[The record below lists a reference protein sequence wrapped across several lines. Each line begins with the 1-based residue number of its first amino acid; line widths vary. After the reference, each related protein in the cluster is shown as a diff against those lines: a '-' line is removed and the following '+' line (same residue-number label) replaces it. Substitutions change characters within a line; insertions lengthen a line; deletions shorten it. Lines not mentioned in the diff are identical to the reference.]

1 MKPTIY
7 DVAEKAGVS
16 IATVSKV
23 INQTGRISEK
33 TINKVNQVM
42 DELDYQPS
50 SVAAA
55 LTGKKTYAI
64 GVLVPDISNPFFAEV
79 ARAFENSARESG
91 YTLILCSTDHQTKR
105 EHEYIDLLFKKQ
117 VDGII
122 IATELNDYKLVKKI
136 VNRDLPLVLFTVD
149 HPSITTHVV
158 TTDDMRGG
166 YLAGSYLTQ
175 KGHTSLTIMMEKD
188 RKSSLGRLTGFKQA
202 LTDSGISL
210 DDEAIISCYSTVEDS
225 KRASKELL
233 NLPNRPTAV
242 FACTDLIAI
251 CLMNEARK
259 QGLSIP
265 EDLSII
271 GFDNTIY
278 AEIADPGLT
287 TIEQPIKQMAACTFE
302 QLLKTMEMKE
312 HAKQKITII
321 PQLVERSSVKDIT

>member
-1 MKPTIY
+1 M
-7 DVAEKAGVS
+7 
-16 IATVSKV
+16 
-23 INQTGRISEK
+23 
-33 TINKVNQVM
+33 
-42 DELDYQPS
+42 
-50 SVAAA
+50 
-55 LTGKKTYAI
+55 
-64 GVLVPDISNPFFAEV
+64 
-79 ARAFENSARESG
+79 
-91 YTLILCSTDHQTKR
+91 
-105 EHEYIDLLFKKQ
+105 
-117 VDGII
+117 
-122 IATELNDYKLVKKI
+122 
-136 VNRDLPLVLFTVD
+136 PLVLFTVD
-149 HPSITTHVV
+149 HSSITTHVV

-188 RKSSLGRLTGFKQA
+188 RKSSLGRLNGFKQA
-202 LTDSGISL
+202 LTDSGIPL

-259 QGLSIP
+259 HGLSIP

-312 HAKQKITII
+312 HAKQKL
-321 PQLVERSSVKDIT
+321 QLFLS

>member
-55 LTGKKTYAI
+55 LTGKKTYTI

-79 ARAFENSARESG
+79 ARAFENSAQGSG

-188 RKSSLGRLTGFKQA
+188 RKSSLGRLNGFKQA

-210 DDEAIISCYSTVEDS
+210 DDDAIISCYSTVEDS

-321 PQLVERSSVKDIT
+321 PQLVERSSVKNIT

>member
-55 LTGKKTYAI
+55 LTGKKTYTI

-79 ARAFENSARESG
+79 ARAFENSAQGSG

-158 TTDDMRGG
+158 TTDDLRGG

-188 RKSSLGRLTGFKQA
+188 RKSSLGRLNGFKQA
-202 LTDSGISL
+202 LTDSGVSL

-233 NLPNRPTAV
+233 LLPNRPTAV

>member
-55 LTGKKTYAI
+55 LTGKKTYTI

-79 ARAFENSARESG
+79 ARAFENSAQGSG

-188 RKSSLGRLTGFKQA
+188 RKSSLGRLNGFKQA
-202 LTDSGISL
+202 LTDSGVSL

>member
-55 LTGKKTYAI
+55 LTGKKTYTI

-79 ARAFENSARESG
+79 ARAFENSAQGSG

-188 RKSSLGRLTGFKQA
+188 RKSSLGRLNGFKQA

-210 DDEAIISCYSTVEDS
+210 DDDAIISCYSTVEDS

>member
-1 MKPTIY
+1 M
-7 DVAEKAGVS
+7 
-16 IATVSKV
+16 
-23 INQTGRISEK
+23 
-33 TINKVNQVM
+33 
-42 DELDYQPS
+42 
-50 SVAAA
+50 
-55 LTGKKTYAI
+55 
-64 GVLVPDISNPFFAEV
+64 
-79 ARAFENSARESG
+79 
-91 YTLILCSTDHQTKR
+91 
-105 EHEYIDLLFKKQ
+105 
-117 VDGII
+117 
-122 IATELNDYKLVKKI
+122 
-136 VNRDLPLVLFTVD
+136 NRDLPLVLFTVD

-188 RKSSLGRLTGFKQA
+188 RKSSLGRLNGFKQA
-202 LTDSGISL
+202 LTDSAISL
-210 DDEAIISCYSTVEDS
+210 DDDAIISCYSTVEDS

-287 TIEQPIKQMAACTFE
+287 TIEQPITQMAACTFE

-321 PQLVERSSVKDIT
+321 PQLVERSSVKSIT

>member
-55 LTGKKTYAI
+55 LTGKKTYTI

-79 ARAFENSARESG
+79 ARAFENSAQGSG

-188 RKSSLGRLTGFKQA
+188 RKSSLGRLNGFKQA
-202 LTDSGISL
+202 LTDSAISL

>member
-1 MKPTIY
+1 M
-7 DVAEKAGVS
+7 
-16 IATVSKV
+16 
-23 INQTGRISEK
+23 
-33 TINKVNQVM
+33 
-42 DELDYQPS
+42 
-50 SVAAA
+50 
-55 LTGKKTYAI
+55 
-64 GVLVPDISNPFFAEV
+64 LVPDISNPFFAEV

-158 TTDDMRGG
+158 TTDDMKGG
-166 YLAGSYLTQ
+166 YLAGQYLTQ
-175 KGHTSLTIMMEKD
+175 KGHISLTIMMEKD

-202 LTDSGISL
+202 LTDSEVSL
-210 DDEAIISCYSTVEDS
+210 EEDAIISCYSTVEDS

-233 NLPNRPTAV
+233 SLPNRPTAV

-287 TIEQPIKQMAACTFE
+287 TIEQPITQMAACTFE
-302 QLLKTMEMKE
+302 QLLKTMEMKA

>member
-55 LTGKKTYAI
+55 LTGKKTYTI

-79 ARAFENSARESG
+79 ARAFENSAQGSG

-188 RKSSLGRLTGFKQA
+188 RKSSLGRLNGFKQA

>member
-55 LTGKKTYAI
+55 LTGKKTYTI

-79 ARAFENSARESG
+79 ARAFENSAQGSG
-91 YTLILCSTDHQTKR
+91 YTLILCSTDHQTQR

-188 RKSSLGRLTGFKQA
+188 RKSSLGRLNGFKQA
-202 LTDSGISL
+202 LTDSGVSL

-225 KRASKELL
+225 KRASKELF